1 LRRRRRIVDAATCS
15 TSRMWRSQAVTA
27 RGSQGRF
34 FNIDLINEL
43 EAESHAARPHRQLA
57 KPAI

>member
-1 LRRRRRIVDAATCS
+1 
-15 TSRMWRSQAVTA
+15 MWRSQAVTA